1 MEPIHGNK
9 QKATKKKRIRKKKKK
24 NNIEELTEEQYYRT
38 ANDLKELY
46 IEEQER
52 NKEKRRKERKRLRLI
67 KQKMKRKKAV
77 TKAQKEIM
85 EHLPNFD
92 FSGFAVKDFE
102 PNPTCSDED
111 VLTNDESTAESESDI
126 QTGSDI
132 QTDAEVNELTSQAIM
147 EIAGFLPTN
156 EDGSLFSTSRKR
168 KRSRSK
174 EFAVFSWDNP
184 GMKETL
190 DAEIR

>member
-1 MEPIHGNK
+1 ME
-9 QKATKKKRIRKKKKK
+9 QV
-24 NNIEELTEEQYYRT
+24 TEEQYFRT
-38 ANDLKELY
+38 ANELKELY

-52 NKEKRRKERKRLRLI
+52 NKEKKRKERKKLRLI
-67 KQKMKRKKAV
+67 KQKMKRKKAF

-92 FSGFAVKDFE
+92 FSRFTVKDFE
-102 PNPTCSDED
+102 PNPAD
-111 VLTNDESTAESESDI
+111 VLTNYESNAESESDI

-132 QTDAEVNELTSQAIM
+132 QTDAEVNELTTQAIM

-156 EDGSLFSTSRKR
+156 EEGSLFSTSTKR

-174 EFAVFSWDNP
+174 DSRSRDFAIYSWDNP
-184 GMKETL
+184 GMKQIL